1 MRQTD
6 RGVIV
11 KNKKVLWGF
20 LCVLVL
26 SILSVQCYRPASEAE
41 PVEVGQTA
49 PDFKLQ
55 DLNGKEVSLE
65 QYRGKIV
72 ILDFWQTT
80 CPPCRISMPVLDKLE
95 DDYSGKLSVLAVNLG
110 DQKEIVREYILEQN
124 LHSRVLLD
132 SDHAVG
138 ERFGT
143 VYIPTQYLIDQSGV
157 VRYVSAGFNPATS
170 PKTLRDEIN
179 KLL

>member
-1 MRQTD
+1 M
-6 RGVIV
+6 
-11 KNKKVLWGF
+11 KNKKVFFGF

-26 SILSVQCYRPASEAE
+26 TILSVQCTRPAPESGT
-41 PVEVGQTA
+41 VEIGQTA

-55 DLNGKEVSLE
+55 DLNGKEVSLD

-80 CPPCRISMPVLDKLE
+80 CPPCRYSMPVLDKLQ

-110 DQKEIVREYILEQN
+110 EQKEIVRKYILEQN
-124 LHSRVLLD
+124 LHSRILLD
-132 SDHAVG
+132 SENSVG

-143 VYIPTQYLIDQSGV
+143 VFIPTQFLIDQKGV
-157 VRYVSAGFNPATS
+157 VRFVMSGFDPGS
-170 PKTLRDEIN
+170 SSKTLREEIN